1 MISFH
6 EGCSTDLDFLVEGF
20 LVVADFFEV
29 EDFFGVDLALR
40 DNLERVEDF
49 FCADSAAG
57 AGEARGDG
65 SGEDIGL
72 GGCCWWRVEME
83 RALRVQRA
91 GQLYTP

>member
-6 EGCSTDLDFLVEGF
+6 EGCSVVLAFLVVEGF

-40 DNLERVEDF
+40 DNLERVADF
-49 FCADSAAG
+49 FWTGSASG

-65 SGEDIGL
+65 SGEDIG
-72 GGCCWWRVEME
+72 
-83 RALRVQRA
+83 
-91 GQLYTP
+91 